1 MLHKKIII
9 AVLLAGTLGSCT
21 KNFSTINQNP
31 TAPAAVPLDY
41 LFGQVQLQFAGSAGD
56 PGYTEWRANLI
67 YCMRMVQQMAALGSF
82 YSGDKYLYAATNQ
95 ASGAYFGT
103 SDGEGNY
110 PNAIK
115 NMVNLLAQA
124 RLDSATNTNLLAM
137 TKILWVMQMST
148 MTDLYGDI
156 PYFQAGLGYIN
167 QNFTPTYDP
176 QSAIY
181 PDMLNLLSQAVAGLS
196 SSAAIPAAYDF
207 SYYAGNLTSW
217 AHLANS
223 LMLRL
228 GMRLQKVD
236 PTNAQKWVTQALTGG
251 VFASNGETY
260 ALKYSGGPTYS
271 INANSYNLGPADGI
285 YRNVV
290 MGGGLQWSQTFIDS
304 MQRRND
310 PRLGQISNVG
320 PSTPAGTTLVSMGDT
335 VGVDQKGLPNGLDNA
350 PGSTNIDI
358 YSTMNPLT
366 FYSYAPDI
374 IITYAEVEFLKA
386 EAEAR
391 GWVTGNPATEYA
403 LGQAAALQQMVLY
416 NTGFALTSGQI
427 SAYQAWNPYPTT
439 GLADGIN
446 AIQTECWLL
455 WADTYNG
462 YEAWASWRRTG
473 YPVLTPVNYP
483 GNYSNGTIP
492 RRLIYPA
499 EEATLDAAAY
509 QAAIT
514 RMGPDQFTTKVW
526 WDGGTD

>member
-31 TAPAAVPLDY
+31 TAPGAVPLDY

-67 YCMRMVQQMAALGSF
+67 YCMPQIQQMASLGQF
-82 YSGDKYLYAATNQ
+82 YSGDKYLYSATNA

-110 PNAIK
+110 PNSIK
-115 NMVNLLAQA
+115 NMVNLLTQA

-137 TKILWVMQMST
+137 TKILWVMQMSA

-156 PYFQAGLGYIN
+156 PYFQAGLGYLG

-181 PDMLNLLSQAVAGLS
+181 PDMLNLLAQATAGLS
-196 SSAAIPAAYDF
+196 TSAAIPSGSDFAYG
-207 SYYAGNLTSW
+207 GNLTYW

-228 GMRLQKVD
+228 GMRLQRVD
-236 PTNAQKWVTQALTGG
+236 PTNAQKWVTQALAGG
-251 VFASNGETY
+251 VFASNAETY
-260 ALKYSGGPTYS
+260 ALQYTGGATYS
-271 INANSYNLGPADGI
+271 INANSYNLGPSDGVH
-285 YRNVV
+285 RNVV
-290 MGGGLQWSQTFIDS
+290 LGGNLQWSTTFIYK
-304 MQRRND
+304 MQARQD
-310 PRLGQISNVG
+310 PRIGQISNVS
-320 PSTPAGTTLVSMGDT
+320 PTASGTNVLMGDT
-335 VGVDQKGLPNGLDNA
+335 TNKDQLGLPNGLDNA
-350 PGSTNIDI
+350 PGTTNIDI

-366 FYSYAPDI
+366 FASTAPDI

-391 GWVTGNPATEYA
+391 GWVTGNPATEYT
-403 LGQAAALQQMVLY
+403 LGQAAALNQMVSY
-416 NTGFALTSGQI
+416 NKGFAFTPAQV
-427 SAYQAWNPYPTT
+427 SAYQAYNPYPTAG
-439 GLADGIN
+439 GLDSAVS

-473 YPVLTPVNYP
+473 YPILIPVNYP

-492 RRLIYPA
+492 RRLIYPS
-499 EEATLDAAAY
+499 EEATLDATNY
-509 QAAIT
+509 QTAVK
-514 RMGPDQFTTKVW
+514 RMGGDLFTTKVW

>member
-9 AVLLAGTLGSCT
+9 AILLASTLGACT
-21 KNFSTINQNP
+21 KNFSTLNVNP
-31 TAPAAVPLDY
+31 TQPISVPLDY

-67 YCMRMVQQMAALGSF
+67 YCMPMIQQMASLGQF
-82 YSGDKYLYAATNQ
+82 YSGDKYLYSATNA

-115 NMVNLLAQA
+115 NMANLLYQA
-124 RLDSATNTNLLAM
+124 RLDSAKNTNLLAM

-156 PYFQAGLGYIN
+156 PYFQAGLGYLS
-167 QNFTPTYDP
+167 QNLTPAFDP

-181 PDMLNLLSQAVAGLS
+181 PDMLNLLAQATAGLDA
-196 SSAAIPAAYDF
+196 SAAVPSGADF
-207 SYYAGNLTSW
+207 SFYGGNLTYW

-228 GMRLQKVD
+228 GMRLQRVD
-236 PTNAQKWVTQALTGG
+236 PTNAQKWVTQALAGG
-251 VFASNGETY
+251 VFASNAETY
-260 ALKYSGGPTYS
+260 AIQYTGGATYS
-271 INANSYNLGPADGI
+271 INANSYNLGPSDGVH
-285 YRNVV
+285 RNVV
-290 MGGGLQWSQTFIDS
+290 LGGNLQWSTTFITA
-304 MQRRND
+304 MQNRQD
-310 PRLGQISNVG
+310 PRIGQISNVN
-320 PSTPAGTTLVSMGDT
+320 PTASGTNVVMGDT
-335 VGVDQKGLPNGLDNA
+335 AASAQLGLPNGLDNA
-350 PGSTNIDI
+350 PNNNNIDI

-366 FYSYAPDI
+366 FASTAPDI

-391 GWVTGNPATEYA
+391 GWATGNPSTEYA
-403 LGQAAALQQMVLY
+403 LGQAAALNQMVLY
-416 NTGFALTSGQI
+416 NKGYTFTPAQI
-427 SAYQAWNPYPTT
+427 SAYQAANPYPSG
-439 GLADGIN
+439 GLDAGVS

-483 GNYSNGTIP
+483 GNYSNATIP

-509 QAAIT
+509 QAAVA
-514 RMGPDQFTTKVW
+514 RMGGDQFTTKVW

>member
-9 AVLLAGTLGSCT
+9 TLLFAGTLVSCT
-21 KNFSTINQNP
+21 KNYSTINQNP
-31 TAPAAVPLDY
+31 TSPSAVPLDY

-67 YCMRMVQQMAALGSF
+67 YCMPQIQQMASLGSF
-82 YSGDKYLYAATNQ
+82 YSGDKYLYSATNA

-110 PNAIK
+110 PNSIK
-115 NMVNLLAQA
+115 NMVNLLVQA

-137 TKILWVMQMST
+137 TKILWVMQMSI

-156 PYFQAGLGYIN
+156 PYFQAGLGYLG
-167 QNFTPTYDP
+167 QNFTPAYDP

-196 SSAAIPAAYDF
+196 SSAAIPTAADF
-207 SYYAGNLTSW
+207 AYGGNLTSW

-228 GMRLQKVD
+228 GMRLQRVD
-236 PTNAQKWVTQALTGG
+236 PTNAQKWVTQALAGG
-251 VFASNGETY
+251 VFASNAETY
-260 ALKYSGGPTYS
+260 ALQYSGGATYN
-271 INANSYNLGPADGI
+271 INANSYNLGPSDGVH
-285 YRNVV
+285 RNVV
-290 MGGGLQWSQTFIDS
+290 IGGNLQWSSTFIYK
-304 MQRRND
+304 MQARHD
-310 PRLGQISNVG
+310 PRIGQISNVG
-320 PSTPAGTTLVSMGDT
+320 PTQSNTDVLMGDT
-335 VGVDQKGLPNGLDNA
+335 ASAVQLGLPNGLDNA
-350 PGSTNIDI
+350 PGTTNIDI

-366 FYSYAPDI
+366 FASTAPDI
-374 IITYAEVEFLKA
+374 MITYAEVEFLKA

-391 GWVTGNPATEYA
+391 GWATGNPATEFA
-403 LGQAAALQQMVLY
+403 LGQAAALNQMVSY
-416 NTGFALTSGQI
+416 NAGFAFTPTQV
-427 SAYQAWNPYPTT
+427 SAYQAYNPYPTAG
-439 GLADGIN
+439 GLDSAVS

-483 GNYSNGTIP
+483 GNYSNATIP

-509 QAAIT
+509 QAAVA
-514 RMGPDQFTTKVW
+514 RMGGDQFTTKVW